1 MEILIDKKTGVVIHR
16 EGDKHV
22 VYEADSLEVMVILI
36 KLSVPNAEA
45 AFKSTWEHTESLGEV
60 VGADEPC
67 KELDGKSI
75 NEAYPE
81 GTLEILGSVEEL
93 GEVQL

>member
-22 VYEADSLEVMVILI
+22 VYEDGTLEVMVGLT
-36 KLSVPNAEA
+36 KLSASSSIG
-45 AFKSTWEHTESLGEV
+45 AFKATWKQAESIGEV

-93 GEVQL
+93 GEVHL